1 MTTDTTRGTTPDI
14 ATGERV
20 VRAAC
25 SHDCQDACAMLV
37 TVRDGVAVKVG
48 PNPAHPVTGN
58 HLCVK
63 VNRYLE
69 RVYSPDRV
77 MTPLRRVGAKGEGRF
92 EAVTWEAAVEE
103 IGERWEGII
112 AADGAAAILPYSY
125 FGSMGVLSGLGTM
138 EALFRRLGASDLERT
153 ICGGQRVG
161 LTTLVGEMT
170 NDPESLVEARLI
182 VAWGFNLVQSSVH
195 TWEIV
200 RAAQRRG
207 ARLVVVDP
215 YRSRT
220 AQQADT
226 HLAVYPGTDGALALG
241 MLHVILEEGLEDA
254 DYVARYTSGVE
265 ELRAHVAEWTPER
278 TAAVTGLEAE
288 EVREFARAY
297 ATTQPA
303 GILPGVGMQRAYGAG
318 MALRAIQCL
327 PALTGQWRQAA
338 GGVSFAHSFE
348 SLRARR
354 LTRTPGCG
362 PPPRRLNMLELGRD
376 LTDATLSPPVRSLY
390 VWNSNPAV
398 IAPEQ
403 RKVVAGLE
411 REDLFTVV
419 HDQFVTDTARYAD
432 IVLPAT
438 TMLEQADVTMS
449 WGFNYVQR
457 SEQAIAPVGESR
469 PNSEVARLLAARL
482 GFDEALFQMSDTE
495 LLDEALRDS
504 PAERAG
510 AREALAAQGFAR
522 VEPAGG
528 VVPFAAGGFP
538 GEDGRF
544 AFVSKA
550 LAKGGL
556 GPLPLYLP
564 PAEEPQ
570 PGGRYPLR
578 LLTLKRHRSLNS
590 SYGGLPVLTQHEPE
604 PLFEMH
610 PADAA
615 SRGIGEGE
623 GERVRVFND
632 RGSLAY
638 GVVINAGVKR
648 GTVAAPFGHWGVPGV
663 NTLTSARLGDIGSG
677 ATLCDV
683 AVEVERAVE
692 VALAAESERA

>member
-1 MTTDTTRGTTPDI
+1 MTTDGNTPK
-14 ATGERV
+14 AKMTGELV

-77 MTPLRRVGAKGEGRF
+77 QEPLRRVGAKGAGRF
-92 EAVTWEAAVEE
+92 EPVTWEAAVDE
-103 IGERWEGII
+103 IGGRWESII
-112 AADGAAAILPYSY
+112 EEEGAAAILPYSY
-125 FGSMGVLSGLGTM
+125 FGSMGVLSGVGTM
-138 EALFRRLGASDLERT
+138 EALFRRLGASDIERT

-170 NDPESLVEARLI
+170 NDPESLVDAKLI
-182 VAWGFNLVQSSVH
+182 VAWGFNLVHSSVH

-207 ARLVVVDP
+207 ARLVVIDP

-220 AQQADT
+220 AQLADM
-226 HLAVYPGTDGALALG
+226 HLAVYPGTDAALALG
-241 MLHVILEEGLEDA
+241 LLHVILDEGLEDT

-278 TAAVTGLEAE
+278 TAQVTGLEPR
-288 EVREFARAY
+288 EVVEFAHAY
-297 ATTQPA
+297 ASTKPA

-327 PALTGQWRQAA
+327 PALTGQWREAA
-338 GGVSFAHSFE
+338 GGISFAHSFE

-354 LTRTPGCG
+354 LTRTPECG
-362 PPPRRLNMLELGRD
+362 PPPRRLNMLQLGRD

-403 RKVVAGLE
+403 SRVVAGLE

-449 WGFNYVQR
+449 WGFNYIQR
-457 SEQAIAPVGESR
+457 GEQAIAPVGESK
-469 PNSEVARLLAARL
+469 PNSEVARRLAARL
-482 GFDEALFQMSDTE
+482 GFADALFQMSDEE
-495 LLDEALRDS
+495 LLDEALRES
-504 PAERAG
+504 PADRAG
-510 AREALAAQGFAR
+510 TLEALDAHGFAR
-522 VEPAGG
+522 VGPVAG
-528 VVPFAAGGFP
+528 VAPFEKGGFP
-538 GEDGRF
+538 GGDGRF
-544 AFVSKA
+544 EFVSEA

-564 PAEEPQ
+564 PAEKSSKQ
-570 PGGRYPLR
+570 YPLQ
-578 LLTLKRHRSLNS
+578 LLSLKRHRSLNS
-590 SYGGLPVLTQHEPE
+590 SYGGLPVLIKSEPE
-604 PLFEMH
+604 PVFELH
-610 PADAA
+610 PDDAA
-615 SRGIGEGE
+615 PRGIGEGA
-623 GERVRVFND
+623 RVRVFND
-632 RGSLAY
+632 RGSLEY
-638 GVVINAGVKR
+638 PVLLNAGVKK
-648 GTVAAPFGHWGVPGV
+648 GTAVAPFGHWGVPGV
-663 NTLTSARLGDIGSG
+663 NTLTSDRLGDIGNG

-683 AVEVERAVE
+683 AVEVERV
-692 VALAAESERA
+692 